1 MRRLLIALL
10 FLPVAAAAQD
20 QPFEAA
26 VSGQQRVGCFI
37 IPIVDSRIQWFTPDR
52 IESSPTI
59 GPIATGDHE
68 RVFAIIQQNPPS
80 VRVVQFEPDGTRTPF
95 FEGLPG
101 AFASAIAVAPNG
113 RVLVTYDNPVNVAV
127 ISAAGALEATYPLPG
142 AFQFPVISIGSD
154 NCTLYYQKAGS
165 VGRFD
170 VCTGTALP
178 DFVAGSF
185 LDIEAL
191 PNGQVLL
198 SSGDQVF
205 LYDAAGTLVR
215 EVAELSDYGFGNNVA
230 AAQIAI
236 NPDGSVLYVTASA
249 GCDEEP
255 NLLLTISFASGELLS
270 NRPLA
275 MNGPTSLVVG
285 TLVNPANVPAAGT
298 AALAFLA
305 ITLAFA
311 AIWLLR
317 R

>member
-1 MRRLLIALL
+1 MSFWTRKSVSRREAIRKDRPDTPARKWEQLRASGVI
-10 FLPVAAAAQD
+10 VSVQI
-20 QPFEAA
+20 AA
-26 VSGQQRVGCFI
+26 VFWVLASGILMFRQDVVPYRPGQYTHHDIISRVDFTFMDKEQLAQAQRLARQNAPRVYQA
-37 IPIVDSRIQWFTPDR
+37 VPDAWK
-52 IESSPTI
+52 P
-59 GPIATGDHE
+59 
-68 RVFAIIQQNPPS
+68 
-80 VRVVQFEPDGTRTPF
+80 
-95 FEGLPG
+95 
-101 AFASAIAVAPNG
+101 
-113 RVLVTYDNPVNVAV
+113 
-127 ISAAGALEATYPLPG
+127 LEEKL
-142 AFQFPVISIGSD
+142 
-154 NCTLYYQKAGS
+154 L
-165 VGRFD
+165 
-170 VCTGTALP
+170 ALP
-178 DFVAGSF
+178 DLVAGSF
-185 LDIEAL
+185 RDIEAL